1 MLIAGVGSSLRACQ
15 QLVEEKGLQDRIF
28 FHTPWP
34 KKDTGIVLGAADV
47 LLLPTQGEQSLV
59 SVPSKLISY
68 MLSGR
73 PVLAMVLGNS
83 ETAKLIIK
91 AKAGWVIPPDDPG
104 TAAALKVIAA
114 SAPEDVR
121 AAGARGLDYALSNL
135 TREANLP
142 QDDPALSSRPQNPE
156 PCDRFSNFSD
166 SGVPTVSKGLGCAG
180 KRFFDLT
187 VAIAALISRGAD
199 AWGDCR
205 CYRASAPED
214 RSSSCR
220 NVLVGRGEYF
230 TSSSSDRWSTMRRIF
245 ATLTVVL
252 IVRIQI
258 CA

>member
-1 MLIAGVGSSLRACQ
+1 MSCRIGGRRAQSTWTYLWNEENICMLIAGVGSSLQTCQ

-73 PVLAMVLGNS
+73 PILAMVLGHS
-83 ETAKLIIK
+83 ETAKLIIN
-91 AKAGWVIPPDDPG
+91 AQAGWVIPPDDPAG

-114 SAPEDVR
+114 SDPEDVR

-142 QDDPALSSRPQNPE
+142 RMIQLLLKTAGPK
-156 PCDRFSNFSD
+156 
-166 SGVPTVSKGLGCAG
+166 TV
-180 KRFFDLT
+180 
-187 VAIAALISRGAD
+187 
-199 AWGDCR
+199 
-205 CYRASAPED
+205 
-214 RSSSCR
+214 RS
-220 NVLVGRGEYF
+220 L
-230 TSSSSDRWSTMRRIF
+230 
-245 ATLTVVL
+245 
-252 IVRIQI
+252 
-258 CA
+258 